1 MWGVGMERNSVAV
14 WFGSLA
20 CWRVDSAVTGGCRGG
35 CWDVEGEKGIVSKRE
50 EGGKT

>member
-20 CWRVDSAVTGGCRGG
+20 CWRVGSAAVSGG